1 MAATT
6 NGTGARVLEVTD
18 LDTRFSTPDG
28 EVHAVNSVSFGIDEG
43 ESVGVVGESGSGKTQ
58 IFLSIMGLLAKNGGA
73 SGSVRYRGQEILGLP
88 ARELNKIRGV
98 TMSMIFQDPMTSL
111 NPFLRISKQMT
122 EVLVEHKGMTEDQAR
137 ARGIELLDRVGIPGA
152 KARFDLY
159 PHEFSGG
166 MRQRVMIAMALL
178 CEPDLLI
185 ADEPTT
191 ALDVTI
197 QAQILELMADL
208 KRDFRT
214 AIIMITH
221 DLGVVAGLCDRV
233 MVMYAGRVVEK
244 GAVRDI
250 YYRPQHPYS
259 LGLLSSMPRLDQA
272 GATQLN
278 TIPGQPPNLQALPE
292 GCAYQ
297 DRCPFVFDACRIDE
311 PGLHRIEAGREK
323 ACHLEALPDRRA
335 GAPDASSEAASSQTA
350 VQEGQP

>member
-1 MAATT
+1 MDATSNAA
-6 NGTGARVLEVTD
+6 GAKVLEVAG
-18 LDTRFSTPDG
+18 LDTRFATPDG
-28 EVHAVNSVSFGIDEG
+28 EVHAVNSVSFDIAEG

-58 IFLSIMGLLAKNGGA
+58 IFLSIMGLLAKNGRAG
-73 SGSVRYRGQEILGLP
+73 GSVRYRGQEILGLP
-88 ARELNKIRGV
+88 ASDLNKIRGV

-111 NPFLRISKQMT
+111 NPFLRISKQMN
-122 EVLVEHKGMTEDQAR
+122 EVLVEHKGMSEDQAR

-152 KARFDLY
+152 KARYDLY

-197 QAQILELMADL
+197 QAQILDLMADL

-214 AIIMITH
+214 SIIMITH

-272 GATQLN
+272 GASELS
-278 TIPGQPPNLQALPE
+278 TIPGQPPNLQNLPE

-297 DRCPFVFDACRIDE
+297 DRCPYVFDACRSVE
-311 PGLHRIEAGREK
+311 PELHVLEPGREK
-323 ACHLEALPDRRA
+323 ACHLTGMP
-335 GAPDASSEAASSQTA
+335 
-350 VQEGQP
+350 QEGESATPEPQPETQPGPQEVRP

>member
-1 MAATT
+1 MSAILDVK
-6 NGTGARVLEVTD
+6 G
-18 LDTRFSTPDG
+18 LDTRFATTDG
-28 EVHAVNSVSFGIDEG
+28 EVHAVNDVSFAIGEG

-58 IFLSIMGLLAKNGGA
+58 IFLSIMGLLAKNGRA
-73 SGSVRYRGQEILGLP
+73 TGSVRYRGKEILGLP

-111 NPFLRISKQMT
+111 NPFLRISRQMT
-122 EVLVEHKGMTEDQAR
+122 EVLVEHKGLSETEAR
-137 ARGIELLDRVGIPGA
+137 KRSIALLDRVGIPSA
-152 KARFDLY
+152 KDRFDLY

-208 KRDFRT
+208 KRDFGT

-233 MVMYAGRVVEK
+233 MVMYAGRVAER
-244 GAVRDI
+244 GSVRDI
-250 YYRPQHPYS
+250 FYRPQHPYS
-259 LGLLSSMPRLDQA
+259 LGLLNSMPRIDEHGVSELA
-272 GATQLN
+272 A
-278 TIPGQPPNLQALPE
+278 IPGQPPNLQNLPR
-292 GCAYQ
+292 GCNYQ
-297 DRCPFVFDACRIDE
+297 QRCPFVFERCRQEEPALRAIGGDAAR
-311 PGLHRIEAGREK
+311 AK
-323 ACHLEALPDRRA
+323 ACHLERLEQPQ
-335 GAPDASSEAASSQTA
+335 PEE
-350 VQEGQP
+350 EGVPA

>member
-1 MAATT
+1 M
-6 NGTGARVLEVTD
+6 NRVLDVRN
-18 LDTRFSTPDG
+18 LDTRFATPDG
-28 EVHAVNSVSFGIDEG
+28 EVHAVNDVSFHIGEG

-58 IFLSIMGLLAKNGGA
+58 IFLSIMGLLARNGRA
-73 SGSVRYRGQEILGLP
+73 AGSVRYRGKEILGLP
-88 ARELNKIRGV
+88 ARELNKVRGV
-98 TMSMIFQDPMTSL
+98 TMSMIFQDLMTSL
-111 NPFLRISKQMT
+111 NPYLRISKQMT
-122 EVLVEHKGMTEDQAR
+122 EVLVEHKGTSEAEAR
-137 ARGIELLDRVGIPGA
+137 RRSIELLDRVGIPSAGE
-152 KARFDLY
+152 RFDLY

-208 KRDFRT
+208 KRDFGT

-250 YYRPQHPYS
+250 FYRPQHPYT
-259 LGLLSSMPRLDQA
+259 LGLLGSMPRIDERGVTRLA
-272 GATQLN
+272 
-278 TIPGQPPNLQALPE
+278 TIPGQPPNLQALPP

-297 DRCPFVFDACRIDE
+297 ERCPYVFETCRGTE
-311 PGLHRIEAGREK
+311 PALRALGPGAAQEK
-323 ACHLEALPDRRA
+323 ACHLERLDAQRQET
-335 GAPDASSEAASSQTA
+335 GAPA
-350 VQEGQP
+350 